1 VRTAGIGAGRI
12 QRRGTQ
18 GDGAGEEGD
27 GGGVEG
33 LDRRRE
39 PGNELPDE
47 DGGDGRMRDAAGG
60 GWEDFEGSGR
70 GAATRFEIHGGGL
83 EEPKEEGGGE
93 DGRGKKRRRG
103 KENLPRAAV
112 GGSGME

>member
-1 VRTAGIGAGRI
+1 
-12 QRRGTQ
+12 
-18 GDGAGEEGD
+18 
-27 GGGVEG
+27 VEG

-93 DGRGKKRRRG
+93 DGRGKKKAAGEGEPASGCRG
-103 KENLPRAAV
+103 RLGYGIAIPYPGYRI
-112 GGSGME
+112 